1 MDLLADEL
9 DYPNRAAQ
17 LAKRRTDRGL
27 LRAAQLVVD
36 LERIA
41 RAPAVSRVTPA
52 NGPFRAS
59 VARLPEVVDVLE
71 RLDRAGVPVWLDGG
85 WGVDAL
91 VGRQTRAHRDLDL
104 GAICR
109 PFSDGET
116 RTRTGDTTI
125 FSRVLY
131 QLSYLAP
138 AHKASVA

>member
-91 VGRQTRAHRDLDL
+91 VGRQTRPHRDLDL
-104 GAICR
+104 APFAGGSAMAR
-109 PFSDGET
+109 PGLEPGTPRFSVVCST
-116 RTRTGDTTI
+116 
-125 FSRVLY
+125 S
-131 QLSYLAP
+131 
-138 AHKASVA
+138 